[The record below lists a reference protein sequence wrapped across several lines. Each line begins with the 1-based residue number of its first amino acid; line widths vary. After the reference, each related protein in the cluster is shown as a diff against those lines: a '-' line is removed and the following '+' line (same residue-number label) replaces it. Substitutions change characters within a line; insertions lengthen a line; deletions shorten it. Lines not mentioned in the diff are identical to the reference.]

1 MADIVLTDPL
11 GRQITLHDRTWY
23 GHILR
28 RHPEMR
34 GWRDQVERAVEQP
47 VEIRFSAYDPD
58 CRTCYSDII
67 RAGMMIAVVIDVK
80 QLLVR
85 TAFFTTRMKGAVEWS
100 RPTQ

>member
-1 MADIVLTDPL
+1 MADTIVQDPL

-34 GWRDQVERAVEQP
+34 GVRAQIEQTIRQP
-47 VEIRFSAYDPD
+47 REIRFSAYDSD
-58 CRTCYSDII
+58 CRTCYSDIV

-80 QLLVR
+80 RALVR
-85 TAFFTTRMKGAVEWS
+85 TAFYTSRMKGVVEWS
-100 RPTQ
+100 RPTP